1 MPSGETQR
9 GNFVFNRPITFEDI
23 RSIMLISTAETS
35 GLQNG
40 ALDLLIH
47 FSWYGYHE
55 ITATHT
61 WSRYV
66 FYQDRLH
73 KSETILEI

>member
-1 MPSGETQR
+1 
-9 GNFVFNRPITFEDI
+9 
-23 RSIMLISTAETS
+23 MLISTAETS

-55 ITATHT
+55 ITAAHT

-73 KSETILEI
+73 KSEPILEI